1 MWQET
6 LQLSTAYDFDYI
18 LLRLKMDKL
27 NYADVEQ
34 RKIVVP
40 LRVEEEKVLATVTSL
55 GTTEAPVFQ
64 IEGEEE
70 EYRSFVMKRLEEIF
84 GWKQDLNVI
93 QSFFQQTNLSAL
105 FTKYPATPLVREFDP
120 FGNLMKTI
128 IHQQLNMAFAQTLT
142 LRFVHAYG
150 EQNKGVWFF
159 PTPERVAEIPY
170 EELQAMQ
177 FSRRKAEYVID
188 TARKIVSGELDL
200 AGLADLSDEEVLK
213 TLTKVRG
220 VGPWTVQNWLMFSQ
234 GRPDLFPVADIGIQN
249 ALKLYF
255 QMDNKPNIEQ
265 IEKWMQEWSPY
276 RSYAAMT
283 LWRSIEEPTF

>member
-1 MWQET
+1 MWLET
-6 LQLSTAYDFDYI
+6 LELSTAYDFDYI

-40 LRVEEEKVLATVTSL
+40 LRVEEEKIVVTVTSL

-64 IEGEEE
+64 IEGKEE
-70 EYRSFVMKRLEEIF
+70 EYRSLVMERLEEIF

-142 LRFVHAYG
+142 RRFVQAYG

-265 IEKWMQEWSPY
+265 IEKWMQDWNPY

>member
-150 EQNKGVWFF
+150 EQSKGVWFF

-170 EELQAMQ
+170 KELQAMQ

-255 QMDNKPNIEQ
+255 QMDDKPSIEQ

>member
-150 EQNKGVWFF
+150 EQSKGVWFF

-200 AGLADLSDEEVLK
+200 AGLADLPDEEVLK

-255 QMDNKPNIEQ
+255 QMDDKPSIEQ

>member
-150 EQNKGVWFF
+150 EQSKGVWFF

-170 EELQAMQ
+170 KELQAMQ

-200 AGLADLSDEEVLK
+200 AGLADLPDEEVLK

-255 QMDNKPNIEQ
+255 QMDDKPSIEQ

>member
-1 MWQET
+1 MWQEI
-6 LQLSTAYDFDYI
+6 LELSTAYDFDYI

-40 LRVEEEKVLATVTSL
+40 LRIEKEKLVATVTSL

-64 IEGEEE
+64 IEGEGEE
-70 EYRSFVMKRLEEIF
+70 HRSLVMERLEEIF
-84 GWKQDLNVI
+84 GWKQDLEGI
-93 QSFFQQTNLSAL
+93 HSFFQQTNLADL

-142 LRFVHAYG
+142 LRFVQAYG
-150 EQNKGVWFF
+150 EQSKGVWFF
-159 PTPERVAEIPY
+159 PTPKRVAEIPY
-170 EELQAMQ
+170 VELQAMQ
-177 FSRRKAEYVID
+177 FSRRKAEYVVD
-188 TARKIVSGELDL
+188 TARKIVGGELDL
-200 AGLADLSDEEVLK
+200 AALADLSDEEVLK

-234 GRPDLFPVADIGIQN
+234 GRPDLFPLADIGIQN
-249 ALKLYF
+249 ALKSHF
-255 QMDNKPNIEQ
+255 HMDKKPSMEQM
-265 IEKWMQEWSPY
+265 EKWMQDWNPY

>member
-93 QSFFQQTNLSAL
+93 QSFFQQTNLSVL

-150 EQNKGVWFF
+150 EQSKGVWFF

-200 AGLADLSDEEVLK
+200 AGLADLPDEEVLK

>member
-150 EQNKGVWFF
+150 EQSKGVWFF

-170 EELQAMQ
+170 KELQAMQ

-200 AGLADLSDEEVLK
+200 AGLADLPDEEVLK

>member
-93 QSFFQQTNLSAL
+93 QSFFQQTNLSVL

-150 EQNKGVWFF
+150 EQSKGVWFF

-170 EELQAMQ
+170 KELQAMQ

-200 AGLADLSDEEVLK
+200 AGLADLPDEEVLK

>member
-255 QMDNKPNIEQ
+255 QMDDKPSIEQ

>member
-1 MWQET
+1 
-6 LQLSTAYDFDYI
+6 
-18 LLRLKMDKL
+18 
-27 NYADVEQ
+27 
-34 RKIVVP
+34 
-40 LRVEEEKVLATVTSL
+40 
-55 GTTEAPVFQ
+55 
-64 IEGEEE
+64 
-70 EYRSFVMKRLEEIF
+70 
-84 GWKQDLNVI
+84 
-93 QSFFQQTNLSAL
+93 LSAL

-142 LRFVHAYG
+142 LRFVQAYG
-150 EQNKGVWFF
+150 EQSKGVWFF

>member
-1 MWQET
+1 MWQEI
-6 LQLSTAYDFDYI
+6 LELCTAYDFDYI

-70 EYRSFVMKRLEEIF
+70 EYRSFVMETLEEIF

-93 QSFFQQTNLSAL
+93 QSFFQQTNLSVL

-150 EQNKGVWFF
+150 EQSKGVWFF

-170 EELQAMQ
+170 KELQAMQ

>member
-70 EYRSFVMKRLEEIF
+70 EYRSFVMERLEEIF

-150 EQNKGVWFF
+150 EQSKGVWFF

-170 EELQAMQ
+170 KELQAMQ

-200 AGLADLSDEEVLK
+200 AGLADLPDEEVLK

-255 QMDNKPNIEQ
+255 QMDDKPSIEQ

>member
-1 MWQET
+1 MVKELSLMWQET

-234 GRPDLFPVADIGIQN
+234 GRPDLFPVAD
-249 ALKLYF
+249 
-255 QMDNKPNIEQ
+255 
-265 IEKWMQEWSPY
+265 
-276 RSYAAMT
+276 
-283 LWRSIEEPTF
+283 